1 MTPLSPTIPSNISD
15 VGNSPS
21 IALPRQPVALR
32 KAQYVKVVDLALM
45 NKLDIQTLKVE
56 TEKRMEELRN
66 AEGRKDDENS
76 DQDDDIIESASSEI
90 KSYQKRIIPAS
101 GGFNLCL

>member
-1 MTPLSPTIPSNISD
+1 MTPLSPTIPSNISN

-21 IALPRQPVALR
+21 IALPRQHVALR

-90 KSYQKRIIPAS
+90 KSHQKRIIPAS